1 MYKYLTKFLF
11 LLFMTISFSVVAK
24 NDVVKVYDKGSD
36 GLKRY
41 HAVVCPDGNKIY
53 ITQMLNKRGES
64 VSSGDAI
71 SLEPLVDEDED
82 FSETTTKPATTKPV
96 RPGNSSGLNSQASAS
111 SSGSVK
117 EQTEGLKRKFLK
129 LIGAKNKIEVCIGAQ
144 CNLYENIDA
153 AAKAACDI
161 KR

>member
-11 LLFMTISFSVVAK
+11 LLFMTTSFSVVAK
-24 NDVVKVYDKGSD
+24 DDVVKVYDKGAD
-36 GLKRY
+36 GMRRY

-53 ITQMLNKRGES
+53 ITQMLSKRGES

-71 SLEPLVDEDED
+71 SLEPLVDEVDEDED
-82 FSETTTKPATTKPV
+82 FSETTTKPV
-96 RPGNSSGLNSQASAS
+96 RPGSSGLNSRASAS

-129 LIGAKNKIEVCIGAQ
+129 LIGAKNKVEVCIDAQ
-144 CNLYENIDA
+144 CNLYENVDA

>member
-1 MYKYLTKFLF
+1 
-11 LLFMTISFSVVAK
+11 MTTSFSVVAK
-24 NDVVKVYDKGSD
+24 NDVVKVYDKGAD
-36 GLKRY
+36 GMRRY

-53 ITQMLNKRGES
+53 ITQMLSKRGES

-71 SLEPLVDEDED
+71 SLEPLVDEVDEDED

-96 RPGNSSGLNSQASAS
+96 RSGNSSGLRSQASAS

-129 LIGAKNKIEVCIGAQ
+129 LIGAKNKIEVCIDAQ
-144 CNLYENIDA
+144 CNLYENVDA

>member
-11 LLFMTISFSVVAK
+11 LLFMTTSFSVVAK
-24 NDVVKVYDKGSD
+24 NDVVKVYDKGAD
-36 GLKRY
+36 GMRRY

-53 ITQMLNKRGES
+53 ITQMLSKRGES

-71 SLEPLVDEDED
+71 SLEPLLDEVDEDED
-82 FSETTTKPATTKPV
+82 FSETTTKPV
-96 RPGNSSGLNSQASAS
+96 IPGSSGLKSRASAS

-117 EQTEGLKRKFLK
+117 EQTEGLKRKFFK
-129 LIGAKNKIEVCIGAQ
+129 LIGAKHKVEVCIGAQ
-144 CNLYENIDA
+144 CNLYENVDA

>member
-1 MYKYLTKFLF
+1 MCKYLTKFLF
-11 LLFMTISFSVVAK
+11 LLFMTTSFSVVAK
-24 NDVVKVYDKGSD
+24 NDVVKVYDKGAD
-36 GLKRY
+36 GMRRY

-71 SLEPLVDEDED
+71 SLEPLVDEVDEDED
-82 FSETTTKPATTKPV
+82 FSETTTKPV
-96 RPGNSSGLNSQASAS
+96 RSGNSSGLNSQASAS

-129 LIGAKNKIEVCIGAQ
+129 LVGAKNKIEVCIGAQ
-144 CNLYENIDA
+144 CNLYENVDA

>member
-11 LLFMTISFSVVAK
+11 LLFMTTSFSVVAK
-24 NDVVKVYDKGSD
+24 NDVVKVYDKGAD
-36 GLKRY
+36 GMRRY

-71 SLEPLVDEDED
+71 SLEPLVDEVDEDED
-82 FSETTTKPATTKPV
+82 FSETTTKPV
-96 RPGNSSGLNSQASAS
+96 RPGSSGLNSRASAS

-129 LIGAKNKIEVCIGAQ
+129 LIGAKNKVEVCIDAQ
-144 CNLYENIDA
+144 CNLYENVDA

>member
-11 LLFMTISFSVVAK
+11 LLFMTTSFSVVAK
-24 NDVVKVYDKGSD
+24 NDVVKVYDKGAD
-36 GLKRY
+36 GMRRY
-41 HAVVCPDGNKIY
+41 HAVVCPAGNKIY
-53 ITQMLNKRGES
+53 ITQMLSKRGES

-71 SLEPLVDEDED
+71 SLEPLVDEVDEDED
-82 FSETTTKPATTKPV
+82 FSETTTKPV
-96 RPGNSSGLNSQASAS
+96 RSGNSSGLRSQASAS

-129 LIGAKNKIEVCIGAQ
+129 LVGAKNKIEVCIGAQ
-144 CNLYENIDA
+144 CNLYENVDA

>member
-1 MYKYLTKFLF
+1 
-11 LLFMTISFSVVAK
+11 MTTSFSVVAK
-24 NDVVKVYDKGSD
+24 NDVVKVYDKGAD
-36 GLKRY
+36 GMRRY

-71 SLEPLVDEDED
+71 SLEPLVDEVDEDED
-82 FSETTTKPATTKPV
+82 FSETTTKPV
-96 RPGNSSGLNSQASAS
+96 RSGNSSGLNSQASAS

-129 LIGAKNKIEVCIGAQ
+129 LVGAKNKIEVCIDAQ
-144 CNLYENIDA
+144 CNLYENVDA

>member
-11 LLFMTISFSVVAK
+11 LLFMTTSFSVVAK
-24 NDVVKVYDKGSD
+24 NDVVKVYDKGAD
-36 GLKRY
+36 GMRRY

-53 ITQMLNKRGES
+53 ITQMLSKRGES

-71 SLEPLVDEDED
+71 SLEPLVDEVDEDED
-82 FSETTTKPATTKPV
+82 FSETTTKPV
-96 RPGNSSGLNSQASAS
+96 RPGSSGLNSRASAS

-129 LIGAKNKIEVCIGAQ
+129 LIGAKNKVEVCIDAQ
-144 CNLYENIDA
+144 CNLYENVDA